1 MAYQIKEAA
10 AKPAVTTNT
19 TLYQVTALKELTVAS
34 LRMVSMVDTGDQ
46 IVKIAF
52 SATATPGATEWV
64 FRGKI
69 SPFKPIQLS
78 GDLVGAGRYIV
89 VYNET
94 AGDIIFQLSAWE
106 SV

>member
-1 MAYQIKEAA
+1 MAYQVKTAA

-19 TLYQVTALKELTVAS
+19 TLYQVTSGKELTVAS
-34 LRMVSMVDTGDQ
+34 LRMASMVDTGDQ

-52 SATATPGATEWV
+52 SATATPSATEWV
-64 FRGKI
+64 FRAKI
-69 SPFKPIQLS
+69 SPFKPIQLT
-78 GDLVGAGRYIV
+78 GDLLPSAQYIV

-94 AGDIIFQLSAWE
+94 AGDIIFELSAWE